1 MGDSR
6 RGAGGELDAN
16 MIRTPLCDLLGIVHP
31 ILQGG
36 MAWAA
41 TAELAAAVSNAGGLG
56 VVGAGNLSPEAVR
69 QELRRASQLTDR
81 PFGANVPLFT
91 PGVEETLQ
99 AFIDEGVSVVTV
111 GGGNAGPYLGP
122 LRRAGIRVIPVVASV
137 ALARRVARQGVEAL
151 IAEGMESGGHI
162 GDVATL
168 PLVPQVVDA
177 VDIPVIAAGG
187 IADGRGLAAALALGA
202 AGVQMGTR
210 FICTVECRAHASYK
224 QMIVKAHD
232 RATIV
237 TGGSFGHPVRS
248 IRGPFVRRL
257 EELEGKGISEEEFI
271 TYGAGTL
278 RAAIVD
284 GDVERGSVMAGQSAG
299 LVHDVVPVRE
309 IIERV
314 VSEAEAAIRRSVA
327 SIGREEH

>member
-1 MGDSR
+1 
-6 RGAGGELDAN
+6 
-16 MIRTPLCDLLGIVHP
+16 MIWTPLCDLLGIEHP

-56 VVGAGNLSPEAVR
+56 VVGAGDAPAETVR
-69 QELRRASQLTDR
+69 RELKRVRSLTDK

-99 AFIDEGVSVVTV
+99 VFIDEGVSVVTV
-111 GGGNAGPYLGP
+111 GGGNAGPFLGP
-122 LRRAGIRVIPVVASV
+122 LRQAGIRVIPVVASV
-137 ALARRVARQGVEAL
+137 ALARRTSRLGVDAL

-177 VDIPVIAAGG
+177 VDIPIVAAGG

-210 FICTVECRAHASYK
+210 FICTTECQAHGNYK
-224 QMIVKAHD
+224 QKIVTARD
-232 RATIV
+232 RSTVV

-248 IRGPFVRRL
+248 IRGQFIRHL
-257 EELEGKGISEEEFI
+257 DELERRGVTEEEFL
-271 TYGAGTL
+271 TFGAGTL

-284 GDVERGSVMAGQSAG
+284 GNVNRGSVMAGQSAG
-299 LVHDVVPVRE
+299 LVGDIVPV
-309 IIERV
+309 ERLIDRIV
-314 VSEAEAAIRRSVA
+314 TEAEAIIQRNAAQIR
-327 SIGREEH
+327 G

>member
-1 MGDSR
+1 
-6 RGAGGELDAN
+6 
-16 MIRTPLCDLLGIVHP
+16 MIRTPLCELLGIEHP

-56 VVGAGNLSPEAVR
+56 IVGAGDAPPEAVR
-69 QELRRASQLTDR
+69 HELRRVRSMTGR

-91 PGVEETLQ
+91 AGAQEVLQ
-99 AFIDEGVSVVTV
+99 VFIDEGVSVVTV
-111 GGGNAGPYLGP
+111 GGGNAGPYLAP
-122 LRRAGIRVIPVVASV
+122 LQRAGICVIPVVASV
-137 ALARRVARQGVEAL
+137 ALARRMARQGVDAL
-151 IAEGMESGGHI
+151 IAEGTESGGHV

-177 VDIPVIAAGG
+177 VDLPVIAAGG

-202 AGVQMGTR
+202 VGIQMGTR
-210 FICTVECRAHASYK
+210 FICTTECQAHLNYK
-224 QMIVKAHD
+224 QKIVKAHD

-237 TGGSFGHPVRS
+237 TGSSFGHPVRS

-257 EELEGKGISEEEFI
+257 EELEQGGISEEEFVAL
-271 TYGAGTL
+271 GSGTL

-284 GDVERGSVMAGQSAG
+284 GDVVRGSVMAGQSAG
-299 LVHDVVPVRE
+299 LVDDVVPAKVL
-309 IIERV
+309 IERTV
-314 VSEAEAAIRRSVA
+314 AEAEAVIRRSAAQVDSSTGSTGGGEA
-327 SIGREEH
+327 SGG

>member
-1 MGDSR
+1 
-6 RGAGGELDAN
+6 
-16 MIRTPLCDLLGIVHP
+16 MIHTPLCDLLGIVHP
-31 ILQGG
+31 IIQGG

-56 VVGAGNLSPEAVR
+56 VVGAGDLPPEAVR
-69 QELRRASQLTDR
+69 QELRRAQARTDR
-81 PFGANVPLFT
+81 PLGANVPLFT
-91 PGVEETLQ
+91 AGVEDRLQ
-99 AFIDEGVSVVTV
+99 VFIDEGVSVVTV

-122 LRRAGIRVIPVVASV
+122 LQRAGILVIPVVASV
-137 ALARRVARQGVEAL
+137 ALARRMARQGVDAL

-177 VDIPVIAAGG
+177 VDLPVIAAGG

-202 AGVQMGTR
+202 VGVQMGTR
-210 FICTVECRAHASYK
+210 FICTNECRAHENYK
-224 QMIVKAHD
+224 QRIVKAHD

-237 TGGSFGHPVRS
+237 TGGAFGHPVRS

-257 EELEGKGISEEEFI
+257 EELESQGISEDDFML
-271 TYGAGTL
+271 YGAGTL

-284 GDVERGSVMAGQSAG
+284 GEVQSGSVLAGQSAG
-299 LVHDVVPVRE
+299 LIDDVVPVAVLV
-309 IIERV
+309 ERV
-314 VSEAEAAIRRSVA
+314 VAEAELAIRRSTA
-327 SIGREEH
+327 AISDRGPETKSS

>member
-1 MGDSR
+1 
-6 RGAGGELDAN
+6 
-16 MIRTPLCDLLGIVHP
+16 MIRTVLCEMLGIEHP
-31 ILQGG
+31 IIQGG

-56 VVGAGNLSPEAVR
+56 IVGAGNHPPDVVRRELS
-69 QELRRASQLTDR
+69 RARALTER
-81 PFGANVPLFT
+81 PIGANVPLFT
-91 PGVEETLQ
+91 AGAEEMLQ
-99 AFIDEGVSVVTV
+99 LFIDEGVSVVTV

-122 LRRAGIRVIPVVASV
+122 LQRAGILVIPVVASV
-137 ALARRVARQGVEAL
+137 ALARRMARQGVDAL

-210 FICTVECRAHASYK
+210 FICTTECQAHLNYK
-224 QMIVKAHD
+224 QKIVRAHD

-237 TGGSFGHPVRS
+237 TGESFGHPVRS
-248 IRGPFVRRL
+248 IRGPFVRHL
-257 EELEGKGISEEEFI
+257 EEMERLGISAEEFVDF
-271 TYGAGTL
+271 GAGTL

-284 GDVERGSVMAGQSAG
+284 GDTDRGSVMAGQSAG
-299 LVHDVVPVRE
+299 LVHEILPVE
-309 IIERV
+309 DLLTRV
-314 VSEAEAAIRRSVA
+314 VAEAEAAIRRSAAQLV
-327 SIGREEH
+327 S

>member
-1 MGDSR
+1 
-6 RGAGGELDAN
+6 
-16 MIRTPLCDLLGIVHP
+16 MIRTPLCDLLGIAHP

-56 VVGAGNLSPEAVR
+56 IIGAGDASPDIVR
-69 QELRRASQLTDR
+69 RELQRVRRLTDR

-91 PGVEETLQ
+91 AGAEDTLQ
-99 AFIDEGVSVVTV
+99 AFLDEGVSVVTV

-122 LRRAGIRVIPVVASV
+122 LQRAGIRVIPVVASV
-137 ALARRVARQGVEAL
+137 ALARRMARQGVDAL

-162 GDVATL
+162 GDVAVL

-187 IADGRGLAAALALGA
+187 IADGRGFAAALALGA
-202 AGVQMGTR
+202 VGIQMGTR
-210 FICTVECRAHASYK
+210 FICTSECPAHASYK
-224 QMIVKAHD
+224 EKITRAHD

-248 IRGPFVRRL
+248 IRGPFVRQL
-257 EELEGKGISEEEFI
+257 EDLERDGCSEAEFM

-278 RAAIVD
+278 RSAIVD
-284 GDVERGSVMAGQSAG
+284 GDVLRGSVMAGQSAG
-299 LVHDVVPVRE
+299 LVSNVIPVKDLVE
-309 IIERV
+309 QIV
-314 VSEAEAAIRRSVA
+314 DEAEAVIRHNMAQISPPPD
-327 SIGREEH
+327 SDPGGSS